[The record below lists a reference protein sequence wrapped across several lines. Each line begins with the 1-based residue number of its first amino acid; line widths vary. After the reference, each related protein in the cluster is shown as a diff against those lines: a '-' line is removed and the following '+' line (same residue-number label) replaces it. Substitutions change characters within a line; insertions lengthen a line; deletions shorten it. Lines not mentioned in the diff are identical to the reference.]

1 MDKRLDT
8 LKNVVCEGVS
18 PFHVVKYVKEQ
29 LLKCGFEEID
39 IAGDWHVEE
48 NHSYII
54 TPYPS
59 MLMAV
64 SVGSLKE
71 SSVLRMATAHTD
83 FPCLKIKSNPKLDG
97 KHCLRLY
104 VYPYG
109 LI

>member
-1 MDKRLDT
+1 MSRYVEIFKKDGEKMDKRVET
-8 LKNVVCEGVS
+8 LKNVICEGVS
-18 PFHVVKYVKEQ
+18 PFHVVQYVKEQ

-54 TPYPS
+54 MPYPS

-71 SSVLRMATAHTD
+71 SSVLRMATARTD
-83 FPCLKIKSNPKLDG
+83 FPYLKIKSNP
-97 KHCLRLY
+97 
-104 VYPYG
+104 
-109 LI
+109 